1 MLPQGAGFRKM
12 TASSTEKALLL
23 AHHPFR
29 ADQGF
34 PGYVPL
40 QAQEA
45 ILEEGL
51 TELLLHQL
59 LLGQDCGGQQL
70 ADDEEMLWP
79 TRCRRT
85 VLVHLSVTT
94 RDHQELEQEEPC
106 SSHAYFELIKL
117 RYSVDRPGGQ

>member
-12 TASSTEKALLL
+12 ASASSTEKALLL

-29 ADQGF
+29 ADRSF
-34 PGYVPL
+34 PGSVAL

-59 LLGQDCGGQQL
+59 LLGQDCGGNSWL
-70 ADDEEMLWP
+70 MMM
-79 TRCRRT
+79 RCFGLH
-85 VLVHLSVTT
+85 VAGGPCLCIFSH
-94 RDHQELEQEEPC
+94 HQR
-106 SSHAYFELIKL
+106 S
-117 RYSVDRPGGQ
+117 PGA

>member
-12 TASSTEKALLL
+12 ASASSTEKALLL

-29 ADQGF
+29 ADRGF
-34 PGYVPL
+34 PGSVAL

-70 ADDEEMLWP
+70 ADDDEMLWP

-85 VLVHLSVTT
+85 VLVHLQSPPEIT
-94 RDHQELEQEEPC
+94 R
-106 SSHAYFELIKL
+106 SMSRRNHAVHMLTL
-117 RYSVDRPGGQ
+117 S